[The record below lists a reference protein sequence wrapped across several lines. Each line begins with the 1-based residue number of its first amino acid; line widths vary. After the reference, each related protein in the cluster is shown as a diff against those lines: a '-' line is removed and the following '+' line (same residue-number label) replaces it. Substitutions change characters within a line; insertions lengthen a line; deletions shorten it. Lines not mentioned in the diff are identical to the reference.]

1 MTKNRNIS
9 DLLDANGD
17 VKSGALD
24 NVPASNDASALTTG
38 TLPIARIADGDV
50 ATAKIADGAVTS
62 AKLSAGKVL
71 QVVSATI
78 STTASSTAAS
88 YADTGLTA
96 SITPSST
103 SNKILVLIQQNGV
116 AKQSANTAVNIKILR
131 DSTEIGGTD
140 AGKNIGYTSS
150 TAHNFIGN
158 GFSCSVLDAP
168 SSTSAL
174 TYKTQFLNTNGS
186 GTAYVQVDNGTSYI
200 TLMEISA

>member
-1 MTKNRNIS
+1 M
-9 DLLDANGD
+9 ANGILKVGD
-17 VKSGALD
+17 IQTSSG
-24 NVPASNDASALTTG
+24 SG
-38 TLPIARIADGDV
+38 TINIGQSGETVNFPSG
-50 ATAKIADGAVTS
+50 VTVS
-62 AKLSAGKVL
+62 GAGKVL

-131 DSTEIGGTD
+131 GSTEIGGTNP
-140 AGKNIGYTSS
+140 GKNIGYSNS
-150 TAHNFIGN
+150 TAHNFVGN

-174 TYKTQFLNTNGS
+174 TYKTQFLNSNGA
-186 GTAYVQVDNGTSYI
+186 GTVYVQVDSGTSYI